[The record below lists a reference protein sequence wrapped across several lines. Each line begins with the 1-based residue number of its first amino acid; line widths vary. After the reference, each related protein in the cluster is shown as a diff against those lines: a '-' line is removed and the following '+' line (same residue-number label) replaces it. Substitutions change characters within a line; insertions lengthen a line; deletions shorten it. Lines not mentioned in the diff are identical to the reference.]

1 MQSELILNNL
11 LNPPVLFFFLG
22 FVAVFIKSDL
32 EIPQPLPKLF
42 SLYLLLSIGFKGGY
56 ELQHSELDGNVLL
69 TLGFAIILSVVV
81 PFYTFF
87 LLKAKVGVH
96 NAGAISATYGSVSA
110 VTFITAIT
118 FLGDVQVDYGGHMV
132 AALALMESPAIVVGV
147 VMINLFSGTS
157 DSKRQKGTLKHVLK
171 EAFTNGSVILIL
183 GALIIG
189 AISSEKGAQ
198 ALEPFTN
205 DIFKG
210 VLTIFLLDMGLLAAN
225 RIKGFKKAG
234 TYLVLFSILVPL
246 LNAALTMPLTI
257 YLGIDLGNA
266 LLLTVLAAS
275 ASYIAVPA
283 AMRLAVPKANPGI
296 YVPMSLAITFPFN
309 IIIGIPLYFNIL
321 QWLAQ

>member
-1 MQSELILNNL
+1 M
-11 LNPPVLFFFLG
+11 
-22 FVAVFIKSDL
+22 
-32 EIPQPLPKLF
+32 
-42 SLYLLLSIGFKGGY
+42 
-56 ELQHSELDGNVLL
+56 QHSELDGNVLL

-147 VMINLFSGTS
+147 VMINLFSGTN